1 MVETQATNNLEE
13 AMRILLDPKA
23 YDELVEMLEQKP
35 RSMPKLEALLNM
47 DSPFAS
53 EEDECI
59 TQ

>member
-1 MVETQATNNLEE
+1 
-13 AMRILLDPKA
+13 MRILLDPKA